1 MKLASGALAL
11 SGTFFRVSH
20 SERSAR
26 LPMKS
31 LLRVLIVLSCVSV
44 SVGCHDWHFKYFGI
58 VDPSPF
64 GAVRPFVFP
73 FSIFRADLTV
83 VNITTVKSCA
93 VIFTP
98 GQIFPGTQWRMNTG
112 SSGSIFLQQDITN
125 TPNIQPSFSGT
136 LDGLNFVANSSN
148 IGNALLPSC
157 LFRNSTLTG
166 KFSPDF
172 RTFNASELLTWGSPG
187 AETTIQRNWIGSA
200 VVDQ

>member
-1 MKLASGALAL
+1 
-11 SGTFFRVSH
+11 
-20 SERSAR
+20 
-26 LPMKS
+26 MKS
-31 LLRVLIVLSCVSV
+31 LLRVLIVLSCVSF
-44 SVGCHDWHFKYFGI
+44 SAACDDWHVRYFGV

-64 GAVRPFVFP
+64 GVVRPFVNP

-83 VNITTVKSCA
+83 VTVTTVKSCA
-93 VIFTP
+93 VVFTP

-125 TPNIQPSFSGT
+125 TPNIQPTFSGT
-136 LDGLNFVANSSN
+136 IDGLNFVANSSN
-148 IGNALLPSC
+148 IGSAFLPSC

-172 RTFNASELLTWGSPG
+172 RTFNASEFMTWGSPG
-187 AETTIQRNWIGSA
+187 AETTIQRNWLGSA

>member
-1 MKLASGALAL
+1 
-11 SGTFFRVSH
+11 
-20 SERSAR
+20 
-26 LPMKS
+26 MKS
-31 LLRVLIVLSCVSV
+31 LLRVLLVLLCVSV
-44 SVGCHDWHFKYFGI
+44 SAACHDWRFKYFGV
-58 VDPSPF
+58 VDPSPIPF
-64 GAVRPFVFP
+64 GFVRPFVFP

-112 SSGSIFLQQDITN
+112 ASGSIFLQQDITN

-136 LDGLNFVANSSN
+136 LDGQDFVANSSN

-187 AETTIQRNWIGSA
+187 AETTIQRNWVGSA